1 MLQAALAE
9 RAGDEAGLRAT
20 LREAHE
26 EAAAARAALQQQ
38 AQQQEAERRKW
49 SLQSKTA
56 DENLGSMLN
65 DMMAK
70 GAPAVRVLSRELDA
84 LDSISL
90 SIANHLRSRKA
101 AAGAGGGVDSGRGL
115 PISGSWDGPSAPRSC
130 VPSIIGSSPS
140 APRFPPP
147 SPRPLPSATDG
158 ARAWLRLGRQAE
170 ADAHE
175 EMAAHMAADEA
186 ADEAADKQ
194 AAEAVAAAY
203 EAEAA
208 AEEQAAAAA
217 EAAAAEA
224 EAEKEAAAA
233 ASLAYDSEA
242 AAEEAAAA
250 EINSALEQN
259 QVEFERMLAE
269 RDRMLAQRDPTL
281 AQRDPMLTE
290 RKAWPPS
297 TTREASSAMPS
308 AVSSLSHTDPLEELK
323 YPGRYPGSYP
333 GSASRPIY
341 ATTSAAAR
349 ADLAADLAADL
360 VAANKAAVA
369 NDAVAAARAIRNEVA
384 RASKVREMPLEQDA
398 PAEALHRYDALAEA
412 HVQWAER
419 EEAAAML
426 AALETGGARY
436 VASPFSRSHA
446 TPSTPA
452 YSSAFAAGGSGAAFL
467 SRCSCR
473 PAPSSQG
480 TAGHPYSTMGG
491 VAASPRVAPPPP
503 LPGAVSSGAG
513 SGGVS
518 DVLARR
524 SAYDELLQRNAA
536 PRPATPRMT
545 SAVSSAGPVSFT
557 QRRDLAER
565 HAERAHGQRATP
577 VRPATSFGGTTMA
590 RPTLARGGI
599 AFGA

>member
-101 AAGAGGGVDSGRGL
+101 AAGAGGGVDSGRGP

-503 LPGAVSSGAG
+503 LPGAVSS
-513 SGGVS
+513 
-518 DVLARR
+518 
-524 SAYDELLQRNAA
+524 
-536 PRPATPRMT
+536 
-545 SAVSSAGPVSFT
+545 AGPVSFT